1 MNNNKI
7 ALNDRLITF
16 EGAENLTNS
25 ESITSPILATDL
37 EYICL
42 NIVKH
47 IQEVS
52 GGNIQ
57 ISQMVLYFKVDQTN
71 KLWLL
76 FCSGI
81 KIREKY

>member
-1 MNNNKI
+1 MIKIKWTPQFCILYQKTNIYKMNNNKVG
-7 ALNDRLITF
+7 LNDRLITF

-47 IQEVS
+47 IQEIS
-52 GGNIQ
+52 GGNI
-57 ISQMVLYFKVDQTN
+57 
-71 KLWLL
+71 
-76 FCSGI
+76 
-81 KIREKY
+81 

>member
-1 MNNNKI
+1 MDNKKVG
-7 ALNDRLITF
+7 LNDRLITF

-47 IQEVS
+47 IQEIS
-52 GGNIQ
+52 GGNI
-57 ISQMVLYFKVDQTN
+57 
-71 KLWLL
+71 
-76 FCSGI
+76 
-81 KIREKY
+81 